1 MNLQNSPYI
10 VVLGMG
16 KTGLACTR
24 FLRQQDKQVYVMDN
38 RENPPNLAE
47 LQQQFPDLMY
57 KIGGFDA
64 EVLAAASS
72 IVISPGLSLREP
84 ALEKARAK
92 NIPIIS
98 EIELFARAANA
109 PVVAITGSNGKST
122 VTTLV
127 GEMAQQAGWRVQVG
141 GNLGTPALE
150 LLCEPAPDL
159 YVLELSSFQLETTFS
174 LQAAAAVVLNI
185 SEDHLDRHDGLA
197 DYIAIKQRV
206 YHNAQTAVINEDEAC
221 VMHSNA
227 PQRLSFSLKADCGD
241 FHVISENGEHYLA
254 RKEQTLIPVKTLK
267 LQGAI
272 MRSNVLAAL
281 ALGEAVG
288 IPMPAMLKAAQEFR
302 GLPHRCVWVGNKSGA
317 DWFNDSK
324 GTNIGASIAAIQGL
338 ERPKQIILIA
348 GGEGKGADFTQL
360 APIAREHLRA
370 CVLIGRDAPIIADAL
385 AGTVPL
391 FHTESL
397 EAAVQ
402 QCADLAQTGD
412 AVLLS
417 PACASFD
424 MFTGYDQR
432 GKLFTAAVEALP
444 Q

>member
-24 FLRQQDKQVYVMDN
+24 FLWQQGKQVYVMDN
-38 RENPPNLAE
+38 RENPPNLTE
-47 LQQQFPDLMY
+47 LQQQFPDLPHNVGY
-57 KIGGFDA
+57 FDA
-64 EVLAAASS
+64 EILAAASS

-84 ALEKARAK
+84 ALERAQAK

-109 PVVAITGSNGKST
+109 PIVAITGSNGKST

-127 GEMAQQAGWRVQVG
+127 GEMAQQAGWKVQVG

-206 YHNAQTAVINEDEAC
+206 YHNAKTAVMNADEA
-221 VMHSNA
+221 MQSNA
-227 PQRLSFSLKADCGD
+227 PQRLSFSLKANAGD
-241 FHVISENGEHYLA
+241 FHVITENGEQYLA
-254 RKEQTLIPVKTLK
+254 RKEQILIPVNTLK

-272 MRSNVLAAL
+272 MRANVLAAL

-302 GLPHRCVWVGNKSGA
+302 GLPHRCVWVGNKAGA

-360 APIAREHLRA
+360 APIAKEHLRA

-385 AGTVPL
+385 AGIVPL
-391 FHTESL
+391 FHADSL

-402 QCADLAQTGD
+402 QCADLAHTGD

-432 GKLFTAAVEALP
+432 GKVFTAAVEALP
-444 Q
+444 

>member
-1 MNLQNSPYI
+1 
-10 VVLGMG
+10 
-16 KTGLACTR
+16 
-24 FLRQQDKQVYVMDN
+24 
-38 RENPPNLAE
+38 
-47 LQQQFPDLMY
+47 
-57 KIGGFDA
+57 
-64 EVLAAASS
+64 
-72 IVISPGLSLREP
+72 
-84 ALEKARAK
+84 
-92 NIPIIS
+92 
-98 EIELFARAANA
+98 
-109 PVVAITGSNGKST
+109 
-122 VTTLV
+122 
-127 GEMAQQAGWRVQVG
+127 MAQQAGWRVQVG

-206 YHNAQTAVINEDEAC
+206 YHNAKTAVMNADEA
-221 VMHSNA
+221 MQSNA
-227 PQRLSFSLKADCGD
+227 PQRLSFSLKANAGD
-241 FHVISENGEHYLA
+241 FHVITENGEQYLA
-254 RKEQTLIPVKTLK
+254 RKEQILIPVNTLK

-272 MRSNVLAAL
+272 MRANVLAAL

-302 GLPHRCVWVGNKSGA
+302 GLPHRCVWVGNKAGA

-360 APIAREHLRA
+360 APIAKEHLRA

-385 AGTVPL
+385 AGIVPL
-391 FHTESL
+391 FHADSL

-402 QCADLAQTGD
+402 QCADLAHTGD

-432 GKLFTAAVEALP
+432 GKVFTAAVEALP
-444 Q
+444 